1 VCVEKPEVTTR
12 SSPALPLAG
21 LEGGAAM
28 KGLQLK
34 KASLVSLLV
43 GFGVIVVFIT
53 TAVAYL
59 VYQIVRTPTPT
70 PQ

>member
-1 VCVEKPEVTTR
+1 
-12 SSPALPLAG
+12 
-21 LEGGAAM
+21 M